1 MNPIPA
7 GGAIAWSPWS
17 LTTGHCVS
25 LQRLDA
31 AEARSRAATLAGG
44 AGGGAG
50 GASRPTTTTTTTTM
64 TMTAAV
70 AHTAAAPAEVAPAG
84 GQAPPAGGQAEALL
98 PMLHITK
105 PLSAVAVSAGVHAT
119 PRVNALLAHMV
130 VAELHARWQHPR
142 T

>member
-1 MNPIPA
+1 MVQGLLLGPLNNLS
-7 GGAIAWSPWS
+7 GKR
-17 LTTGHCVS
+17 HV
-25 LQRLDA
+25 
-31 AEARSRAATLAGG
+31 
-44 AGGGAG
+44 
-50 GASRPTTTTTTTTM
+50 
-64 TMTAAV
+64 
-70 AHTAAAPAEVAPAG
+70 
-84 GQAPPAGGQAEALL
+84 PPAGGQAEALL